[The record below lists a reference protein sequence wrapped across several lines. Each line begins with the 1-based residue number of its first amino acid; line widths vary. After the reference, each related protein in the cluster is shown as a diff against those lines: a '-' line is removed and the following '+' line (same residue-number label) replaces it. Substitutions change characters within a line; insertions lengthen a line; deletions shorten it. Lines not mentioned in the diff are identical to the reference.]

1 MTNLRTLTSCL
12 PPKGEITALL
22 GQNGAGKTTIL
33 GMLTGAYAPTA
44 GGASVCGLDLK
55 TQMPDIRRN
64 VGICLQHDCLF
75 PRLTVREHVQFFSRL
90 KGQFSRMSR
99 EEAEEHVDQ
108 VIKDLA
114 LFEKRNTYA
123 KHLSG
128 GMKRKLCVAIAFC
141 GDSSVVLLDEPT
153 SGMDPFSRRLTW
165 NVIRQYRQN
174 RCIVLTTHF
183 MDEADV
189 LGDRIAMLGQ
199 GRLRCVGSPLFLK
212 KRYGVGY
219 QLTIEKQHTK
229 QASYH
234 GFTHDRKVKI
244 EDDSPCDQMIRG
256 LVEGNVPSSHLL
268 HNVGTEMIFQLPL
281 DAASQFVPLFDDLDK
296 EIASGNVSSYG
307 IGITTLEEVFLL
319 VARGGQDPDKKT
331 SFRSSRLIGEASV
344 KRIVDDLPSEASTGT
359 RSRMLLNED
368 LTFRH
373 IRALFSKRA
382 ANFRRDKKA
391 WCFTTILPSVFVLAG
406 FLMFKFIPPERDM
419 ETLPLT
425 LDDYNTGVDLFPSNP
440 LVFNAPGGEYE
451 CQPALCAY
459 SFADSA
465 IVTPDERYHLCG
477 SQAHIPGAFSSNL
490 CSIADSENVM
500 DTLTESDGV
509 NPIPA
514 AVSGVLNV
522 RTFRSHWFGQM
533 APPAHCLTAL
543 LLLARSPPKAF
554 SNRG

>member
-1 MTNLRTLTSCL
+1 L

-22 GQNGAGKTTIL
+22 GTNGAGKTTML

-44 GGASVCGLDLK
+44 GGATVCGQDLK
-55 TQMPDIRRN
+55 TQMGEIRRN
-64 VGICLQHDCLF
+64 IGICLQHDCLF

-90 KGQFSRMSR
+90 KGQFSRMSH
-99 EEAEEHVDQ
+99 EEAEQHVDQ

-114 LFEKRNTYA
+114 LFEKRGTYA

-128 GMKRKLCVAIAFC
+128 GMKRKLSVAIAFC
-141 GDSSVVLLDEPT
+141 GDSTVVLLDEPT

-165 NVIRQYRQN
+165 NVVRQYRQN

-234 GFTHDRKVKI
+234 GSNHGGKHVNI
-244 EDDSPCDQMIRG
+244 EDDSPRDQMIRG

-281 DAASQFVPLFDDLDK
+281 DAASQFVPMFDDLDN
-296 EIASGNVSSYG
+296 EIANGTVSSYG

-319 VARGGQDPDKKT
+319 VARGGQDPDKKA
-331 SFRSSRLIGEASV
+331 SFRSSRLIDAAAV
-344 KRIVDDLPSEASTGT
+344 KGIGGDAPSEASTGT
-359 RSRMLLNED
+359 RSRVLLNED
-368 LTFRH
+368 LTFQH
-373 IRALFSKRA
+373 IRALFNKRA

-406 FLMFKFIPPERDM
+406 FLMFKFISPERDM

-425 LDDYNTGVDLFPSNP
+425 FDDYNADIDLFPSNP

-451 CQPALCAY
+451 CQPAFCAY
-459 SFADSA
+459 SFANSA

-477 SQAHIPGAFSSNL
+477 SQAHTPGAFSSNL

-500 DTLTESDGV
+500 STLTESDGV

-522 RTFRSHWFGQM
+522 CIRSH
-533 APPAHCLTAL
+533 
-543 LLLARSPPKAF
+543 
-554 SNRG
+554 